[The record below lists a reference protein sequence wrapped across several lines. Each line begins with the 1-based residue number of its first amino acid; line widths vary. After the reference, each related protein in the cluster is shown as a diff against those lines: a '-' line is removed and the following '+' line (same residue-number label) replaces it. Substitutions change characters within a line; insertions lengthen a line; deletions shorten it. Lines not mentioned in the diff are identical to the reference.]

1 MRITEVGHDAL
12 GLCFDLLHMGLEGF
26 AQPLER
32 FGVGIATTAAIKGF
46 TFFGI
51 GLFECPRM
59 AMRGS

>member
-32 FGVGIATTAAIKGF
+32 FGVGIATTAATKG
-46 TFFGI
+46 
-51 GLFECPRM
+51 LPSL
-59 AMRGS
+59 A